1 MEAALVP
8 PIPQWLHL
16 ALDEIGQCEI
26 PGAVNNPRIE
36 LYHSCTAGGASPDEV
51 PWCASFVCWCLEQTG
66 RTSPRS
72 KRAAEWLEWGVSTSP
87 RAGTVV
93 VFPRTGG
100 HHVGFVLDASIGMV
114 YVLGGNQDNRVGVR
128 GYSRFAALAYRWP
141 VEV

>member
-1 MEAALVP
+1 METALVP
-8 PIPQWLHL
+8 AVPPWLHV

-26 PGAVNNPRIE
+26 VGAVNNPRIE

-51 PWCASFVCWCLEQTG
+51 PWCASFTCWCIEQTG

-72 KRAAEWLEWGVSTSP
+72 KRAAKWLTWGTDTAP
-87 RAGTVV
+87 RPGAVV

-100 HHVGFVLDASIGMV
+100 HHVGFVLDFTLGTI

-128 GYSRFAALAYRWP
+128 GYSRFSALAYRWP
-141 VEV
+141 A